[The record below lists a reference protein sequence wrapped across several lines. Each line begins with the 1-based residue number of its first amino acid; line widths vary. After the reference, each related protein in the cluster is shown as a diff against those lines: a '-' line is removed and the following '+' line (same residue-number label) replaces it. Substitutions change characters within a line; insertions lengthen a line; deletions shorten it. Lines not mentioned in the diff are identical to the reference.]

1 MNSIESF
8 LTRIHEN
15 GIEKYDLAVLRQQ
28 LSLAAGYAS
37 YASEMVGKLQEIVDR
52 ASIQIVE
59 DMVNNGEYKK
69 YNIDD
74 REKIIGDRIGNDYYK
89 LKIWERRLKSLD
101 NLCIR
106 MSTISK
112 SILDEWERSNRP
124 TPT

>member
-37 YASEMVGKLQEIVDR
+37 YASEMVTKYQELVDK
-52 ASIQIVE
+52 ASIPIIK
-59 DMVNNGEYKK
+59 DMVDSGEYKK

-74 REKIIGDRIGNDYYK
+74 REKIIGYKIGDNFYK
-89 LKIWERRLKSLD
+89 LSAWERRLKSLD